1 MASYR
6 KPKLIFLPGLF
17 GNLIHISGAWKLMGI
32 LCKYIKLLSDQINSG
47 FTIAKMELNQKYI

>member
-1 MASYR
+1 
-6 KPKLIFLPGLF
+6 
-17 GNLIHISGAWKLMGI
+17 MGI